1 MFVQFVKYNLVGIV
15 NTFVG
20 FSIVFLLMYVGF
32 SAILSNVVGYTI
44 GSVVSYVLN
53 NKYTFDATN
62 QHQKVFVKFFMVL
75 AIAYAL
81 NFMTLQYVLTFM
93 TPYLA
98 QLCAAVVYTLS
109 SFLMMRF
116 FVFKDIK

>member
-1 MFVQFVKYNLVGIV
+1 VFVQFVKYNLVGIV

-20 FSIVFLLMYVGF
+20 FSIVFLLMYMGF

-44 GSVVSYVLN
+44 GSVLSYVLN
-53 NKYTFDATN
+53 SKYTFDATHK
-62 QHQKVFVKFFMVL
+62 HQKVLVKFFMVL

>member
-1 MFVQFVKYNLVGIV
+1 VFVQFVKYNLVGIV

-75 AIAYAL
+75 AI